1 MLTNFVRALVVVFS
15 LGLFV
20 KICSADDFTPLP
32 FSVTIGGQAATVK
45 GDPSKTAHAS
55 IEKPVAAN
63 ATLEVG
69 AKGDMTIIN
78 VVAAN
83 DQGTP
88 NEGATPAIIVIQNG
102 NKTTLDKTMDGK
114 KLAPGNYLM
123 AVVAEGK
130 TSSVLLK
137 VQ

>member
-1 MLTNFVRALVVVFS
+1 MLTNSFRAFIAILS
-15 LGLFV
+15 LSFFAALT
-20 KICSADDFTPLP
+20 SADDFTPLP
-32 FSVTIGGQAATVK
+32 FSVTIGGQAAAVK
-45 GDPSKTAHAS
+45 GDASKTAHAT
-55 IEKPVAAN
+55 IEKPVVAN
-63 ATLEVG
+63 ASLEVG

-88 NEGATPAIIVIQNG
+88 NDGATPAIIVIQNS

-114 KLAPGNYLM
+114 KLASGNYLL
-123 AVVAEGK
+123 AAVAEGK
-130 TSSVLLK
+130 TASVLFK

>member
-1 MLTNFVRALVVVFS
+1 MLTNFVRALIVVMS
-15 LGLFV
+15 LGLFA
-20 KICSADDFTPLP
+20 KICSADDVTPLP
-32 FSVTIGGQAATVK
+32 FSVTIGGQAAAVK
-45 GDPSKTAHAS
+45 GDAAKAAHAT
-55 IEKPVAAN
+55 IEKTVAAD
-63 ATLEVG
+63 AALEVG
-69 AKGDMTIIN
+69 AKGMIIIN

-102 NKTTLDKTMDGK
+102 NKTTLDKTLDGK
-114 KLAPGNYLM
+114 KLAAGNYLM

-130 TSSVLLK
+130 TASVLLK